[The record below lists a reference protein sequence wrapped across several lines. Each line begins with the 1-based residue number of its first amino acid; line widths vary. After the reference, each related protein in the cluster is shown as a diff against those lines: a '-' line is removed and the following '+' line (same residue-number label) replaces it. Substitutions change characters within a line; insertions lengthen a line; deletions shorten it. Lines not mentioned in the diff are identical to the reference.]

1 MSIVEKIYA
10 GVSLTERE
18 RRQVSYCDVEGI
30 DEEVAV
36 NEFDSGRWTQAVQ
49 TVFRIGNDLWAI
61 DWDRGLTEYQENEYY
76 EDPYRVERVE
86 RQVTVVDY
94 VSI

>member
-49 TVFRIGNDLWAI
+49 MICGR
-61 DWDRGLTEYQENEYY
+61 
-76 EDPYRVERVE
+76 
-86 RQVTVVDY
+86 
-94 VSI
+94 